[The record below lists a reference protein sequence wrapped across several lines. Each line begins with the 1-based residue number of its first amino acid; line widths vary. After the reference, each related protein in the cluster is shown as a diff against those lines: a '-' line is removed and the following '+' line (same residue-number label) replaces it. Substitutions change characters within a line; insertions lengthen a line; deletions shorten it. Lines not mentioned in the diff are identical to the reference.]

1 MKNSLLEVTND
12 VLLQSMDTQDDP
24 IKVKEI
30 SGWMTTISSKV
41 PVVTALQKRLDIMQ
55 GLDPI
60 MDGILDKM
68 NDVVDNTNLRNLQ
81 AE

>member
-1 MKNSLLEVTND
+1 MLDVTND
-12 VLLQSMDTQDDP
+12 VLLQSMDSEDDP
-24 IKVKEI
+24 VKVKEI

-41 PVVTALQKRLDIMQ
+41 PVVLGLQKRLDIMQ

-68 NDVVDNTNLRNLQ
+68 NDVVDNSNLRNL
-81 AE
+81 